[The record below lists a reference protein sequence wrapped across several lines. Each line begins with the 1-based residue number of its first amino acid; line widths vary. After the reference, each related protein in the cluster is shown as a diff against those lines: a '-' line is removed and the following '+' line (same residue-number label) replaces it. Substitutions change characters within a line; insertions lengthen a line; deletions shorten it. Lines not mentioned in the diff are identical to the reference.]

1 MKPEICKMMMTAL
14 AGMMVFSLGCK
25 GPIVGLDGNALRPC
39 PKSPNCV
46 SSMAEDE
53 DHHIAPFTYEG
64 SAAEARTK
72 LTGILESTKRARII
86 TSTENYIHAEFTSLI
101 FRFVDDVE
109 FYFDAQKPLI
119 HVRSASRVGYSDLG
133 ANRKRIE
140 ALRQLFEK

>member
-1 MKPEICKMMMTAL
+1 MKAEISKMMMTAV
-14 AGMMVFSLGCK
+14 AGMMVFSMGCK
-25 GPIVGLDGNALRPC
+25 GPAIGLSGNTLRPC

-53 DHHIAPFTYEG
+53 DHLIAPFTYEG
-64 SAAEARTK
+64 SAAEARAK
-72 LTGILESTKRARII
+72 LIVILESTKRAEII
-86 TSTENYIHAEFTSLI
+86 SSTDNYIHAEFTSLI

-109 FYFDAQKPLI
+109 FYFDDQKPVI

-140 ALRQLFEK
+140 ALRQRFNS

>member
-1 MKPEICKMMMTAL
+1 MKAGIGRMIMMAM

-25 GPIVGLDGNALRPC
+25 GSAIGLSGKALRPC

-53 DHHIAPFTYEG
+53 KHHIAPLTYEG
-64 SAAEARTK
+64 SAAEARAR
-72 LTGILESTKRARII
+72 LIAILESAKRVEII
-86 TSTENYIHAEFTSLI
+86 SSTENYIHAEFTSLI

-109 FYFDAQKPLI
+109 FYFGDGQPII
-119 HVRSASRVGYSDLG
+119 HLRSASRVGYSDLG

-140 ALRQLFEK
+140 AIRGQFEK